1 MIGFKKFDPRA
12 FLEQQKVTSVFR
24 GEFRTPEALGTSK
37 TGTLAFL
44 AALADGQPENAVDC
58 LKPLPLIGRRNQQ
71 RNDGSEAQAHAKLA
85 KAAQVSSK
93 YNLPADAWG
102 DHEDE
107 RAAISEYDGGAP
119 REWAEALA
127 RLDLSTPPSDVPP
140 KRWLRF
146 IDDCGNFIDN
156 GWAVRAA
163 ELGWTP
169 FDLFGC
175 DRSKPFA
182 RIDRCGLL
190 WLLDGRQLRAL
201 TAETAVIENAS
212 GSTAKFYRRPYEPG
226 QVLPWEIAP

>member
-1 MIGFKKFDPRA
+1 MSATEALKAARDAGLSLEVDGNDIVLEAPSPPPRA
-12 FLEQQKVTSVFR
+12 VLDLLVRYKATIIR
-24 GEFRTPEALGTSK
+24 DGLLIRDGEML
-37 TGTLAFL
+37 L
-44 AALADGQPENAVDC
+44 Q
-58 LKPLPLIGRRNQQ
+58 
-71 RNDGSEAQAHAKLA
+71 
-85 KAAQVSSK
+85 
-93 YNLPADAWG
+93 
-102 DHEDE
+102 E
-107 RAAISEYDGGAP
+107 RAAIIEYDGGAP

-127 RLDLSTPPSDVPP
+127 RLDVSTPLSDVPP

-156 GWAVRAA
+156 GWARRAA
-163 ELGWTP
+163 KIGWTA

-212 GSTAKFYRRPYEPG
+212 GSSATFYRRPHKPG
-226 QVLPWEIAP
+226 QILPWEFVP